1 MTIIKGS
8 GGFIGFSISVN
19 YFKNIKAFDPKK
31 KKNQYI
37 GATWKKESLYIYIYI
52 YIYFRRKKEKLML
65 TIKYCVHQNKLWRK
79 KLVRIIKLLFLS
91 KYFWNLVQSFK
102 N

>member
-52 YIYFRRKKEKLML
+52 YFRRKKEKLML
-65 TIKYCVHQNKLWRK
+65 TIKYCVQLFIK
-79 KLVRIIKLLFLS
+79 RIDIAVEEKVGE
-91 KYFWNLVQSFK
+91 N